1 MIPRS
6 RSIVGELERMR
17 REMDRIW
24 DRFSKGSPSTFQQEW
39 HPSLNLSETE
49 DTLVAEIEVPGINPE
64 DIDISVTSEM
74 ITIAGEKKQAKEDE
88 QKNYHLMERSY
99 GQFSRSLQLPSVID
113 PERVEARYRDGIL
126 LITLGKTGP
135 TKSKRIEVKAT

>member
-1 MIPRS
+1 MTSRS
-6 RSIVGELERMR
+6 PSIVGELERMR

-24 DRFSKGSPSTFQQEW
+24 DRFSRGSPSTFQQEW

-49 DTLVAEIEVPGINPE
+49 DTLVAEIEVPGIHPE

-88 QKNYHLMERSY
+88 EKKYHLMERSY
-99 GQFSRSLQLPSVID
+99 GRFSRSIQLPSVVD

-126 LITLGKTGP
+126 LITLEKTGP
-135 TKSKRIEVKAT
+135 TESKRIEVKAG